1 MRVAYCLYGQPRDYK
16 AGFSNLKACIN
27 ANPSATFDVYFHTW
41 RIPSDEI
48 YETSPWSID
57 ANKRLKQDVNIENI
71 LVDLY
76 CPVKYIIEDKIVF
89 DTREFEYT
97 IAYKNTTNPVKR
109 NNMHNVLSQ
118 LHSRMQVCKLFTGEN
133 KPYDY
138 IVTTRFDRGLVD
150 FDLSKLD
157 TTKVYVP
164 DVLVPRC
171 ILPDICMLFPV
182 ETYKVVFSDM
192 FDVFNDK
199 SIEDLMR
206 KHHEIFEINAENV
219 IFANYLKVHK
229 NMDSVIFTNLIK

>member
-1 MRVAYCLYGQPRDYK
+1 MRIAYCLYGQPRDYNV
-16 AGFSNLKACIN
+16 GSRNLKTCVD
-27 ANPSATFDVYFHTW
+27 ANPSVTFDVYFHTW

-48 YETSPWSID
+48 YETSPWSTD
-57 ANKRLKQDVNIENI
+57 ANKRLKQDVNIEQI

-76 CPVKYIIEDKIVF
+76 CPVKYTIEDKIVF
-89 DTREFEYT
+89 DAHKFEDT
-97 IAYKNTTNPVKR
+97 IAYRNTSNPVKR

-118 LHSRMQVCKLFTGEN
+118 LHSRMQVCKLFTDEN
-133 KPYDY
+133 KTYDY
-138 IVTTRFDRGLVD
+138 VITTRFDRGLVD

-182 ETYKVVFSDM
+182 ETYKLVFSNM

-199 SIEDLMR
+199 LIDALMK
-206 KHHEIFEINAENV
+206 KHNETFEINAENI

-229 NMDSVIFTNLIK
+229 DMNTVIFTNLIK